1 MMKITKSQLKQIIK
15 EELLN
20 YYYVLD
26 VNKGQP
32 TDDLKDIKK
41 SYRKQAKQHHPDRG
55 GDEKKMKSIT
65 DAGEVLLKDPD
76 KKKNYD
82 QQLYKDTIACKEQ
95 GRPGAAYCG
104 INGIALSPDNL
115 ARFAEIAG
123 IKKDEPAQTS
133 GQSGSMDAFDALLK
147 KKQAILG
154 GIINRFNAAAA
165 RQDLKAMRNFLKL
178 HQTVTTIDNIDDLS
192 GYEQFIG
199 K

>member
-1 MMKITKSQLKQIIK
+1 MKITKSQLKQIIK

-55 GDEKKMKSIT
+55 GDEKKMKGIT

-95 GRPGAAYCG
+95 QPDAAYCG
-104 INGIALSPDNL
+104 INGIALSQDNL

-123 IKKDEPAQTS
+123 KDEPAQTS

-154 GIINRFNAAAA
+154 GIYNRFNAAVA
-165 RQDLKAMRNFLKL
+165 RQDLKAMRNFMKI
-178 HQTVTTIDNIDDLS
+178 HQMVSTIDNINDLS
-192 GYEQFIG
+192 DYEQFIG